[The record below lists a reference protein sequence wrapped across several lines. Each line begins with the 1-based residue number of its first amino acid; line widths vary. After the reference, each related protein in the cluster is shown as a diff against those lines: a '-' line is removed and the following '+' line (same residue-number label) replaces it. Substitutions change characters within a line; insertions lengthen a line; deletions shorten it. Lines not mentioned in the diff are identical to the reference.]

1 MFTFV
6 LLLGLAALGASA
18 VLIVMFER
26 RSRLR
31 HR

>member
-1 MFTFV
+1 MFTVV
-6 LLLGLAALGASA
+6 LLFGLVALAASV
-18 VLIVMFER
+18 VLIVTFER

>member
-1 MFTFV
+1 MFTVV
-6 LLLGLAALGASA
+6 LLLGLVALAASA
-18 VLIVMFER
+18 VLIVTFER